1 MAVTREGAALGP
13 AEGATRRPAGRFRR
27 SLVLC
32 SCRSCRGPPDGEE
45 PDQSGGRGPVPVIIM
60 GRQSRG
66 CRSSRAWAAA
76 GSFLLLLLA
85 NPAMWFRTPGRV
97 CGESE
102 SSLGLR
108 SWLRGSGRRGA
119 HGVAGAGWRGLPP
132 RAVAWP
138 APSAP
143 LRRWRPRLS
152 RGLSSPPGP
161 VGSTG
166 QGCSC
171 PCPGGGLRG
180 PEAVPGAPGARTVRP
195 QWQEGV
201 PGGSRCSLGSVRGR
215 TLRRGPAAVSRQP
228 QHGRPARHGAGPTC
242 RVSLSE
248 PTDFLQSPRV
258 WSNMHLAPWESAL
271 AFSGFGVPPPTP
283 PAVEKPNL
291 KRDRCVG
298 CMTIIS
304 GGAADESQAPP
315 S

>member
-1 MAVTREGAALGP
+1 MGWPGP
-13 AEGATRRPAGRFRR
+13 AGVGSLHGQWPGPRLPLPSAG
-27 SLVLC
+27 
-32 SCRSCRGPPDGEE
+32 
-45 PDQSGGRGPVPVIIM
+45 GGRGFP
-60 GRQSRG
+60 GA
-66 CRSSRAWAAA
+66 CR
-76 GSFLLLLLA
+76 
-85 NPAMWFRTPGRV
+85 
-97 CGESE
+97 
-102 SSLGLR
+102 
-108 SWLRGSGRRGA
+108 
-119 HGVAGAGWRGLPP
+119 PP
-132 RAVAWP
+132 QG
-138 APSAP
+138 PSAP
-143 LRRWRPRLS
+143 QGKAAAAPARW
-152 RGLSSPPGP
+152 
-161 VGSTG
+161 
-166 QGCSC
+166 
-171 PCPGGGLRG
+171 GGGLRG

-315 S
+315 SRTWPWQVWAGVPTWRGGTVLPNHGTYKSEFSRRIEAGCLHQVPEPCSTATSPRSRRPPRGFARRPRPLKARRWDPIRRPAWDFCWSHSTCLT

>member
-1 MAVTREGAALGP
+1 MCSLVRLQRPELGIVTAVTREGAGLGP

-45 PDQSGGRGPVPVIIM
+45 PDQCGGRGPVPVIIM

-138 APSAP
+138 VPSAP

-171 PCPGGGLRG
+171 PCPVGRGSPWPRGCARG
-180 PEAVPGAPGARTVRP
+180 PWGEDGASTVAGRRPRRQQMLLGVCPREDPAPGPSCGQQTAAAWTACPPWSRTHVPGLT
-195 QWQEGV
+195 
-201 PGGSRCSLGSVRGR
+201 
-215 TLRRGPAAVSRQP
+215 
-228 QHGRPARHGAGPTC
+228 
-242 RVSLSE
+242 
-248 PTDFLQSPRV
+248 
-258 WSNMHLAPWESAL
+258 
-271 AFSGFGVPPPTP
+271 
-283 PAVEKPNL
+283 K
-291 KRDRCVG
+291 
-298 CMTIIS
+298 
-304 GGAADESQAPP
+304 
-315 S
+315 

>member
-1 MAVTREGAALGP
+1 MGHTGWPGP
-13 AEGATRRPAGRFRR
+13 AGVGSLRGQWPGPRLPLPSAG
-27 SLVLC
+27 
-32 SCRSCRGPPDGEE
+32 
-45 PDQSGGRGPVPVIIM
+45 GGRGFP
-60 GRQSRG
+60 GA
-66 CRSSRAWAAA
+66 CR
-76 GSFLLLLLA
+76 
-85 NPAMWFRTPGRV
+85 
-97 CGESE
+97 
-102 SSLGLR
+102 
-108 SWLRGSGRRGA
+108 
-119 HGVAGAGWRGLPP
+119 PP
-132 RAVAWP
+132 QG
-138 APSAP
+138 PSAP
-143 LRRWRPRLS
+143 QGKAAAAPARW
-152 RGLSSPPGP
+152 
-161 VGSTG
+161 
-166 QGCSC
+166 
-171 PCPGGGLRG
+171 GGGLRG

-315 S
+315 SRTWPWQVWAGVPTWRGGTVLPNHGTYKSEFSRRIEAGCLHQVPEPCSTVTSPRSRRPPRGFARRPRPLKARRWDPIRRPAWDFCWSHSTCLT